1 MKKLLLG
8 FACAS
13 AGAAFAVETTV
24 ATIDVI
30 AVDSDLTN
38 TVIAIPGLDLSSGGD
53 LAISNLVKTTN
64 LTAGDRLLAFADS
77 QYECW
82 TLNSG
87 KKWEKAEKKFL
98 ITGSGADEVLTT
110 DASMFTMATGSGIW
124 ISRHNT
130 SEPIYIYAQH
140 VSAPTSTVAAATTAL
155 VGNPKTASATP
166 TVTGCSIGDKI
177 LVPTKGLPAE
187 YEYRTENDKT
197 GWYYR
202 KGFSYVLGLPKIK
215 AGTGFW
221 YVSTASAVKISWGE

>member
-64 LTAGDRLLAFADS
+64 LTVGDRLLAFADS

-82 TLNSG
+82 TLNSNG
-87 KKWEKAEKKFL
+87 KWEKAEKKFR

-140 VSAPTSTVAAATTAL
+140 VSAPTSTVSARTTAL
-155 VGNPKTASATP
+155 VGNPC
-166 TVTGCSIGDKI
+166 VTNAVPVVEGCANGDQMR
-177 LVPTKGLPAE
+177 VPT
-187 YEYRTENDKT
+187 
-197 GWYYR
+197 
-202 KGFSYVLGLPKIK
+202 SGLPKTYTYDSTSGWSHWEGVEKVPGRPNVK

-221 YVSTASAVKISWGE
+221 YISKGDSDVTIRW